1 MSTIFKEEI
10 NRIHKVIVHGGVFH
24 LDDLLTVAIIR
35 HEFPDV
41 EVCRENNP
49 NLDVAGPDTGIV
61 IADVGRVYDPE
72 RWLFDHHQD
81 VYNPESDTATVKAA
95 VGRMWNAF
103 GKTTDYAG
111 LTELVHAVDLH
122 DTGVKWTPLGAAIRS
137 FAPNWDE
144 KDFMMDEAFFT
155 ALEWLQPL
163 VERIIRKDE
172 SRLNAGEIL
181 DTVEVRDGVMILT
194 RFVPWQGYVKNRD
207 DIIAVVFPGRDPGTW
222 NLQLPQGKG
231 LFPEEWLTTKPDGVS
246 FMVNWRTMITVD
258 TIDRAIALANEIHNR
273 DAA

>member
-1 MSTIFKEEI
+1 MRIFNEKVTTIDKI
-10 NRIHKVIVHGGVFH
+10 IVHGGVFH

-49 NLDVAGPDTGIV
+49 NLNYAGPYTGIV
-61 IADVGRVYDPE
+61 IADVGRVCDPD
-72 RWLFDHHQD
+72 RWIFDHHQD
-81 VYNPESDTATVKAA
+81 VYDPESDPATVKAA
-95 VGRMWNAF
+95 VGRMWDAF
-103 GKTTDYAG
+103 GRTKEYAG

-144 KDFMMDEAFFT
+144 DWFTMDEAFFA

-163 VERIIRKDE
+163 VDRIIHKDE
-172 SRLNAGEIL
+172 ARLNAGEIL
-181 DTVEVRDGVMILT
+181 DTVEVRNGVMILT
-194 RFVPWQGYVKNRD
+194 KFVPWQGYVKHRD
-207 DIIAVVFPGRDPGTW
+207 DITAVVFPGRDPGTW
-222 NLQLPQGKG
+222 NLQIPQGKG
-231 LFPEEWLTTKPDGVS
+231 LFPKEWLTAKPEGVT

-258 TIDRAIALANEIHNR
+258 SVDRAIELANEVCNR

>member
-1 MSTIFKEEI
+1 MSIFNESVNIRKI
-10 NRIHKVIVHGGVFH
+10 VVHGGVFH

-41 EVCRENNP
+41 EVVRLNNP
-49 NLDVAGPDTGIV
+49 SLNTAGPETGIV
-61 IADVGRVYDPE
+61 IADVGKVYDPE

-81 VYNPESDTATVKAA
+81 VYNTESDPATVKAA
-95 VGRMWNAF
+95 VGRMWDAF
-103 GKTTDYAG
+103 GKTKDYAG

-144 KDFMMDEAFFT
+144 EDFTMGEAFFE

-163 VERIIRKDE
+163 VDRIIRKDE
-172 SRLNAGEIL
+172 ARLNVDEVL
-181 DTVEVRDGVMILT
+181 DTVEVRNGVMILT
-194 RFVPWQGYVKNRD
+194 KFVPWQGYVKKRD
-207 DIIAVVFPGRDPGTW
+207 DVIAVVFPGRDPGTW
-222 NLQLPQGKG
+222 NLQIPQGKG
-231 LFPEEWLTTKPDGVS
+231 LFPAEWLTTKPEGIT

-258 TIDRAIALANEIHNR
+258 TIDRAIELANEVLNNR